1 MFSMIVELA
10 NSHKFSQRSYRNL
23 KVPNDALPCT
33 GYEFLGSIGAT
44 LGGMIS
50 TCEITALPVNEPCRC
65 SSAVRFPTVVILPR
79 IWMRKPLSSVFL

>member
-1 MFSMIVELA
+1 MFSMIAELA

-23 KVPNDALPCT
+23 KVLNDALPCT

-50 TCEITALPVNEPCRC
+50 KCEITALNEPCKC
-65 SSAVRFPTVVILPR
+65 SSAVRFPSTVVILPR
-79 IWMRKPLSSVFL
+79 IWMRKPLSSVFP